1 MGSNGNIKYMIKN
14 YYNSKS
20 QNTKPFTYRHRVISL
35 NPGQFITYE
44 SQNRENAAGAQSYQ
58 IDIFLSAPNPSVRLY
73 REEKTSHH
81 LEHHLCQKHIIKR
94 SLFQYQ
100 MRKKTICHKGNPWIV
115 DRCIA
120 VSPNA
125 QKHHA
130 VQAEHKGFQ
139 PCIETVS
146 TILCREYKE
155 KRGNKGAAHKLN
167 AHGGHRL
174 PDIPGEQ
181 FQQIPCVLDCAKE
194 TDAEHQLRERT
205 FTLPRHKYY
214 KTKASQNRQD
224 L

>member
-100 MRKKTICHKGNPWIV
+100 MRKKTICHKGNP
-115 DRCIA
+115 
-120 VSPNA
+120 
-125 QKHHA
+125 
-130 VQAEHKGFQ
+130 
-139 PCIETVS
+139 
-146 TILCREYKE
+146 
-155 KRGNKGAAHKLN
+155 
-167 AHGGHRL
+167 
-174 PDIPGEQ
+174 
-181 FQQIPCVLDCAKE
+181 
-194 TDAEHQLRERT
+194 
-205 FTLPRHKYY
+205 
-214 KTKASQNRQD
+214 
-224 L
+224 